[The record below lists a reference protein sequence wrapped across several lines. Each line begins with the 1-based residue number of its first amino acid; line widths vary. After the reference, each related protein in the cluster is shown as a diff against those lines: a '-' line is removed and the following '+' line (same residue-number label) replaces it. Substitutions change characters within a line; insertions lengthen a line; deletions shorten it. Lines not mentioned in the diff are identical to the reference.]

1 MFLEKID
8 DLLNKF
14 LNKFYI
20 STVLLMR
27 FALGIAFIIHGKS
40 KFPLPPQ
47 KLIDFFGFSPFLAS
61 FVALSEIISGMGLIL
76 SVFLKNY
83 LGNLI
88 ARGSALVIVVVMIFA
103 FYFAHKDW
111 FFNEKLF
118 TSEQF
123 FLLIIGFYFLINGNK
138 HFKSNSQ

>member
-1 MFLEKID
+1 MFLQKVD
-8 DLLNKF
+8 NF
-14 LNKFYI
+14 LNKSLSKFYT

-27 FALGIAFIIHGKS
+27 FGLGIAFILHGKS

-47 KLIDFFGFSPFLAS
+47 KLMDFFGFSPFLAS
-61 FVALSEIISGMGLIL
+61 FVALSEIFSGLGLIL

-83 LGNLI
+83 VGNLI
-88 ARGSALVIVVVMIFA
+88 ARVSALVIVVIMIFA

-111 FFNEKLF
+111 FINENLF

-123 FLLIIGFYFLINGNK
+123 FLLIIGIYFLVNGNK
-138 HFKSNSQ
+138 HIKGNSQ